1 MLFSF
6 KKKQEQFI
14 KKKTRLG
21 RRRTSAVG
29 RVPTNYNFLNF
40 IMTTIKAIVNGV
52 QVSVINGTVNIKL
65 FTNALFDGFARQ
77 TDVNTGVI
85 SFERKM
91 VNSVS
96 FTMKQFLHFINE
108 VAPLYSYYFAGVNA
122 YELPQIVA
130 RDLFLG
136 STISF
141 TREFQPAGTEYVLPD
156 GSTSV
161 TNGDRFATS
170 IVSIEPNELN
180 QAIIFDMPKTPQMV
194 LAAVN
199 VAKTVAAEVTE
210 VVADEKSAENK

>member
-1 MLFSF
+1 
-6 KKKQEQFI
+6 
-14 KKKTRLG
+14 
-21 RRRTSAVG
+21 
-29 RVPTNYNFLNF
+29 
-40 IMTTIKAIVNGV
+40 MTTIKAIVNGV

-122 YELPQIVA
+122 YELPQKEA
-130 RDLFLG
+130 RDLLLG
-136 STISF
+136 SQITL

-161 TNGDRFATS
+161 TSGDRFATS

-180 QAIIFDMPKTPQMV
+180 QAVIFEMPKTPQMV
-194 LAAVN
+194 MAAVN
-199 VAKTVAAEVTE
+199 VSKNIAATVTDDSVVPAADDTAAET
-210 VVADEKSAENK
+210 K

>member
-1 MLFSF
+1 
-6 KKKQEQFI
+6 
-14 KKKTRLG
+14 
-21 RRRTSAVG
+21 
-29 RVPTNYNFLNF
+29 
-40 IMTTIKAIVNGV
+40 MTTIKAIVSGIVVSNVNGV
-52 QVSVINGTVNIKL
+52 INIKL
-65 FTNALFDGFARQ
+65 QTNAMFDGFARQ

-108 VAPLYSYYFAGVNA
+108 VAPLYSYYFAGVNP
-122 YELPQIVA
+122 YELPQMVA

-156 GSTSV
+156 GSNGVTS
-161 TNGDRFATS
+161 GDRFATS

-180 QAIIFDMPKTPQMV
+180 QAIIFDMPKTPAMV

-199 VAKTVAAEVTE
+199 TAKTVAAVVTDDDA
-210 VVADEKSAENK
+210 ADDAAAEAE

>member
-1 MLFSF
+1 MIML
-6 KKKQEQFI
+6 Q
-14 KKKTRLG
+14 
-21 RRRTSAVG
+21 
-29 RVPTNYNFLNF
+29 
-40 IMTTIKAIVNGV
+40 IKAIVSGV

-122 YELPQIVA
+122 YELPQKEA

-136 STISF
+136 SQITL
-141 TREFQPAGTEYVLPD
+141 TREFQPAGTEYILPD
-156 GSTSV
+156 GSNSV
-161 TNGDRFATS
+161 TSGDRFATS
-170 IVSIEPNELN
+170 IVAIEPNELN
-180 QAIIFDMPKTPQMV
+180 QAVIFDMPKTPAMV

-199 VAKTVAAEVTE
+199 TANTVAAVVTDDA
-210 VVADEKSAENK
+210 VAEKPAENK